1 VKAGLHHGVK
11 DGLRAASGVLAL
23 LLVWCALLS
32 PIVPVRAEELIDLDI
47 RAAML
52 KRKDGL
58 ITRTETV
65 YNDIFVTKYQ
75 TLLTMTFHW
84 KGYYFQE
91 SQINLADPD
100 DMPMLYGRALSV
112 ATIYPPDVKR
122 VLVLGLGGGGLSSY
136 LGRFLPDAVIDSV
149 ELDPGVI
156 DAAKKYFG
164 MRETSRSRL
173 IEGDGRVFLNRH
185 SEPYDLIV
193 VDAFTGSYI
202 PFHLMTKEF
211 YRLLRDRL
219 TPHGVAAFNIIPGT
233 KLYDSNLRTLK
244 SVFDRLDLYQSNDE
258 AAGGRSV
265 IVMAPRDPAD
275 AEGLKEKAVATQER
289 YKFKFDVAKLAT
301 DWRIELPKEI
311 KGDELTDDF
320 APVNVYD
327 AFGRRYRKKN

>member
-1 VKAGLHHGVK
+1 LDLHHRVK
-11 DGLRAASGVLAL
+11 EGLRAASGALAL
-23 LLVWCALLS
+23 LLVSCALLAPSS
-32 PIVPVRAEELIDLDI
+32 PTRAENLIDLDI

-65 YNDIFVTKYQ
+65 YNDIFVAKHQ
-75 TLLTMTFHW
+75 NLLTMTFQW
-84 KGYYFQE
+84 KGYFFQE
-91 SQINLADPD
+91 SKINLADPD
-100 DMPMLYGRALSV
+100 DLPMLYGRAMTI
-112 ATIYPPDVKR
+112 AAIYPPDVKR
-122 VLVLGLGGGGLSSY
+122 VLMLGLGGGGLSTY
-136 LGRFLPDAVIDSV
+136 LGRFLPDATIDSV

-164 MRETSRSRL
+164 IRETSKSRL
-173 IEGDGRVFLNRH
+173 IESDGRVFLNRH
-185 SEPYDLIV
+185 SEPYDLIEI
-193 VDAFTGSYI
+193 DAFTGSYI

-211 YRLLRDRL
+211 YRLVRDRL

-233 KLYDSNLRTLK
+233 KLFDSNLRTLK

-275 AEGLKEKAVATQER
+275 AENLKDKAAAAQER

-301 DWRIELPKEI
+301 DWRIELPKEL

-327 AFGRRYRKKN
+327 AYGRRYKKKN